1 MKFLDLSGLLV
12 LSAVEAKPQGRT
24 RVGWKKRPV
33 RFSKPDRSFH
43 YICCM
48 VAMYFL
54 FISGGEIF
62 FIMFI
67 VVMVFGADKIPGIA
81 KGLGKGMRQLKD
93 ATEDIKQEI
102 QKSADKQGIDTS
114 FVTDIKKDIDDVKD
128 NLTSGIGTDIKK
140 EVDQVKK
147 KVEDISGTVKRS

>member
-1 MKFLDLSGLLV
+1 MN
-12 LSAVEAKPQGRT
+12 
-24 RVGWKKRPV
+24 
-33 RFSKPDRSFH
+33 
-43 YICCM
+43 
-48 VAMYFL
+48 AMHFL

-102 QKSADKQGIDTS
+102 QKSAEKQGIDTS
-114 FVTDIKKDIDDVKD
+114 FVDDIKKDINDVKG
-128 NLTSGIGTDIKK
+128 NLKDSIGVDIKK
-140 EVDQVKK
+140 GIDQVKK
-147 KVEDISGTVKRS
+147 NVGDVTNTIKRG

>member
-1 MKFLDLSGLLV
+1 M
-12 LSAVEAKPQGRT
+12 
-24 RVGWKKRPV
+24 
-33 RFSKPDRSFH
+33 FST
-43 YICCM
+43 II
-48 VAMYFL
+48 L
-54 FISGGEIF
+54 FISGAEIF

-114 FVTDIKKDIDDVKD
+114 FADDIKNEIKKVKD
-128 NLTSGIGTDIKK
+128 NVDDVTGVIKRK
-140 EVDQVKK
+140 
-147 KVEDISGTVKRS
+147 

>member
-1 MKFLDLSGLLV
+1 MAQSKLLIIFV
-12 LSAVEAKPQGRT
+12 
-24 RVGWKKRPV
+24 
-33 RFSKPDRSFH
+33 
-43 YICCM
+43 I
-48 VAMYFL
+48 MYATMFL

-102 QKSADKQGIDTS
+102 HKSAEKQGIDTD
-114 FVTDIKKDIDDVKD
+114 FTKDIQNEINKVKENVD
-128 NLTSGIGTDIKK
+128 EVTGVIKRK
-140 EVDQVKK
+140 
-147 KVEDISGTVKRS
+147 